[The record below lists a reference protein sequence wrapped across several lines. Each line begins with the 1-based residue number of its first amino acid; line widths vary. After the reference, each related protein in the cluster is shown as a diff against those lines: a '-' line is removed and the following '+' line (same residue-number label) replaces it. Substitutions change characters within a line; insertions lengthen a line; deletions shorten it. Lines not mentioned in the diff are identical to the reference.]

1 MVIAVRVGIVC
12 WFGRDSVH
20 GCRGLHRR
28 PLSPRPRHRH
38 ARQRLL
44 VTTLSNLIVF
54 AENVSEILRNETSLR
69 YPAIKLARFI
79 N

>member
-1 MVIAVRVGIVC
+1 MMSAVRVGIVC

-20 GCRGLHRR
+20 GGRGLHRC

-54 AENVSEILRNETSLR
+54 AENVKRIFVLVIVSRNFAKR
-69 YPAIKLARFI
+69 NLA
-79 N
+79 